1 MNALSRPPYYCL
13 SHFPKVHNLA
23 RHWQMLREEYLQLP
37 TNATEIHQIGKARIE
52 FFVRFFATSLRKRIT
67 PPKLRWCS
75 QWASKRKTGSILK
88 AGKRTQGSMKVDLGV
103 DFQSENPRPEVAK

>member
-52 FFVRFFATSLRKRIT
+52 FFVRFFATCAQEANNTTETQVVLSMGF
-67 PPKLRWCS
+67 
-75 QWASKRKTGSILK
+75 KTKNGF
-88 AGKRTQGSMKVDLGV
+88 
-103 DFQSENPRPEVAK
+103 DFESR